1 MNEQPDFYKKNIKRE
16 KSPPSIVKTSIS
28 RESPKCSNWEKEK
41 EEEEEG
47 EQEQEEKGA
56 GVEERAK
63 VQKGALSSSE
73 RARRNNIRG
82 VRDDIVNARWD
93 AVQTRV
99 EERQL
104 GKMENWWS
112 KQKLI
117 GR

>member
-1 MNEQPDFYKKNIKRE
+1 M
-16 KSPPSIVKTSIS
+16 
-28 RESPKCSNWEKEK
+28 
-41 EEEEEG
+41 
-47 EQEQEEKGA
+47 
-56 GVEERAK
+56 EERAK

-93 AVQTRV
+93 VVQTRV